1 MTPNYLIQQHLGI
14 VLARQA
20 LLLLPSLLAVRARS
34 KGKRGVDWSMA
45 QVLRQL
51 FLLDEL
57 MDGFSAFNTD
67 ESLVKAGVEVS

>member
-57 MDGFSAFNTD
+57 VDGFGAFDTD
-67 ESLVKAGVEVS
+67 ESLVETGVEVG